1 MKIKK
6 KNFKICA
13 KMTEEFVQIAV
24 VNYLKYQY
32 PNALYCASAGG
43 VRTSIKQAIKMKR
56 TGYVKGFPDLFIY
69 ESRKGYHGLAIELKT
84 TKGTAQAS
92 QKQWIKKLCDN
103 GYYAKVCKGTP
114 EALSLIQWYMN
125 E

>member
-1 MKIKK
+1 
-6 KNFKICA
+6 
-13 KMTEEFVQIAV
+13 MTEEFVQIAV

-69 ESRKGYHGLAIELKT
+69 ESSISRKMKQDDESFNDQYNHHRAINRT
-84 TKGTAQAS
+84 
-92 QKQWIKKLCDN
+92 
-103 GYYAKVCKGTP
+103 
-114 EALSLIQWYMN
+114 
-125 E
+125 